1 MFAVIKTG
9 GKQYNVVSNDLIRVE
24 KLPGKVGDTIELKEV
39 LLVGEDTNIAIGMPI
54 VEGAFIIAKIVEQE
68 RASKVIA
75 FKKRRRKNSKRIHG
89 HRQNLTV
96 LQISDIV
103 GYASETE
110 LGVGK

>member
-68 RASKVIA
+68 RASKVM
-75 FKKRRRKNSKRIHG
+75 FFRFRISWDMLLKLSSESENDEV
-89 HRQNLTV
+89 QF
-96 LQISDIV
+96 IS
-103 GYASETE
+103 
-110 LGVGK
+110 